1 MGFFLLIFYWLCFET
16 AVVNIEKFDASS
28 EKFDA
33 SSKNLDASFEKLGRS
48 SEKLDAS
55 FEKLDESFIKKVDF
69 FKIRAFALKKHKH
82 CRAKMIII
90 FEYI

>member
-1 MGFFLLIFYWLCFET
+1 
-16 AVVNIEKFDASS
+16 
-28 EKFDA
+28 
-33 SSKNLDASFEKLGRS
+33 
-48 SEKLDAS
+48 LDAS